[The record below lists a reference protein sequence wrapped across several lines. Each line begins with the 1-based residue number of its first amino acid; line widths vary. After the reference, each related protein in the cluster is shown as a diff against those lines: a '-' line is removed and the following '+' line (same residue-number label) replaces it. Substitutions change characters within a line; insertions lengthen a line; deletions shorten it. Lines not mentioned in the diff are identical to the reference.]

1 VSHVV
6 QVQTEVR
13 DVVAIRGACG
23 RLGLAEP
30 VYGEVN
36 RGACG
41 RLGLAEPVYGEVKL
55 FSSTAVGWAVRLPG
69 WRYPVVCD
77 VVTAKVAYDNFE
89 GRWGEQKQLDA
100 FLAEL
105 CSREGSDRGQAGRA
119 FVTEQPLAD
128 GSIKLTIQMGG
139 AY

>member
-1 VSHVV
+1 MSHVV

-30 VYGEVN
+30 VH
-36 RGACG
+36 
-41 RLGLAEPVYGEVKL
+41 GEVKL
-55 FSSTAVGWAVRLPG
+55 FSSKAVGWAVRLLG

-100 FLAEL
+100 FLQNYAVEKA
-105 CSREGSDRGQAGRA
+105 RIEARQAGHT
-119 FVTEQPLAD
+119 VTEQPLAD

-139 AY
+139 TY

>member
-1 VSHVV
+1 MSHVV

-13 DVVAIRGACG
+13 DPVAIRT
-23 RLGLAEP
+23 
-30 VYGEVN
+30 
-36 RGACG
+36 ACG

-55 FSSTAVGWAVRLPG
+55 FSSAAVGWAVRLPG

-77 VVTAKVAYDNFE
+77 VATAKVAYDNFE

-100 FLAEL
+100 FLQNYAVEKA
-105 CSREGSDRGQAGRA
+105 RIEARRAGHS
-119 FVTEQPLAD
+119 VTEQLLAD